1 MTGFWCQCNPGS
13 DAARGDA
20 PEGCPTKD
28 AGSPETQSQFL
39 IISAESDFT
48 LTHSSINLVLP
59 LCNSLATCRWIWQAP
74 IFEQSPCEL
83 SHNTKDMGKFTCIE
97 TATDYQS
104 GLPTTRHPYAL
115 LARLSVPEPFFLLLL
130 VSFNATDAQSS
141 VQIQVPQV
149 TLPSGQVRR
158 AMVECVEE
166 RDGTVWSLEIEHR
179 KHSRK
184 KSNDGCHDILDISP
198 RYDYLLI
205 LDLINSY
212 KCHEISCIPPFKKH
226 IMDYDNATCWF
237 LCMLHCCMLKIQG
250 LWLRHAWTSWTIQAA
265 EVDVAFLDAAEK
277 DKLSDTMIAIGKLPK
292 ISNRNKFVWVCSC
305 RFLGRILKDL
315 HVFPTNLI
323 TLAVVIFEGRQWCY
337 SGD

>member
-1 MTGFWCQCNPGS
+1 MAGFWCQCNPGS

-20 PEGCPTKD
+20 PEGCPAKD
-28 AGSPETQSQFL
+28 ARSPETQSQFL

-74 IFEQSPCEL
+74 ILGNLPV
-83 SHNTKDMGKFTCIE
+83 TC
-97 TATDYQS
+97 
-104 GLPTTRHPYAL
+104 LTTRKTWEIHLHRNCHWLSIRPAYDETPLCSVGKIVRARAFL
-115 LARLSVPEPFFLLLL
+115 PFCCWFPSMQLMRNVKLA
-130 VSFNATDAQSS
+130 
-141 VQIQVPQV
+141 QV

-184 KSNDGCHDILDISP
+184 KCNDGCHDILDISP

-212 KCHEISCIPPFKKH
+212 KFHEISCIPPFKKH
-226 IMDYDNATCWF
+226 IMDYDKETCWF

-277 DKLSDTMIAIGKLPK
+277 DKFSDTMIAIGKLPK

-305 RFLGRILKDL
+305 RFLGRSLKDL